1 MTKNTSG
8 FVFWNALLSRLLP
21 LRPQLLRSVGDDP
34 LQLLDALHHL
44 GHRAG
49 AVDQLAHFRVG
60 ELVRRDEGYEAD
72 RFSRALVGTH
82 EGVMAHGT
90 AISKQNKKKKGRKG
104 QTWSGFMNTSMV
116 EIFSAAVLSRQP
128 GEEFD

>member
-1 MTKNTSG
+1 MTKNTTR

-44 GHRAG
+44 RHCAG
-49 AVDQLAHFRVG
+49 AVDQLAHLRVG

-90 AISKQNKKKKGRKG
+90 AISKQNNKRGRKG

-116 EIFSAAVLSRQP
+116 ELLSAAVLRRQP